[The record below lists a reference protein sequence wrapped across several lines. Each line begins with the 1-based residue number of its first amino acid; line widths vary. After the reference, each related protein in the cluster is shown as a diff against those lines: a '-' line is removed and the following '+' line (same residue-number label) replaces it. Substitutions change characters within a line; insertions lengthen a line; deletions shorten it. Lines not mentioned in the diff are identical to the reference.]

1 MKKSNPALP
10 LIFGSLFLVSL
21 TGCERVEQV
30 ANEALEQAKQSAVQ
44 AIDKAAQAGSIDEAR
59 QAANDALLDAR
70 QKAAGLLD
78 QASEYLSEEP
88 RGQLM
93 ENAPAEDS
101 PSAI

>member
-10 LIFGSLFLVSL
+10 LIFGNLFLVTL

-30 ANEALEQAKQSAVQ
+30 ANEALEQ
-44 AIDKAAQAGSIDEAR
+44 AR

-78 QASEYLSEEP
+78 QSSEYLSQEP

-93 ENAPAEDS
+93 ENAPAENS
-101 PSAI
+101 PFAI